1 MNIALIII
9 AGGFLVA
16 AFYVVGVYNGLQTL
30 LTQIEASLQEIG
42 NQLKRQASLI
52 PNLESS
58 VKAFLKQ
65 EKQVFKMLTDARKQV
80 DQAVENPNAE
90 NINQVEQQLQS
101 VLPKLQV
108 AVEDNPELKSNETVQ
123 QFMAELRDTA
133 DKLTYARRA
142 LIDLTQNYNQQLVTF
157 PSNFVAQIFGFKKK
171 AGLATPAVGAHVEVS
186 VAETQDVEVDL

>member
-1 MNIALIII
+1 MTITLIVLGL
-9 AGGFLVA
+9 ALVA
-16 AFYVVGVYNGLQTL
+16 AFYVVAVYNGLQTL
-30 LTQIEASLQEIG
+30 ATQIEASLQEIG

-58 VKAFLKQ
+58 VKAFMKQ
-65 EKQVFKMLTDARKQV
+65 EKGIFKMLTDARKSVNEAV
-80 DQAVENPNAE
+80 DNPEAE
-90 NINQVEQQLQS
+90 NINQVEKQLQA

-142 LIDLTQNYNQQLVTF
+142 LIDLTQNYNQKLVTF
-157 PSNFVAQIFGFKKK
+157 PSNLVAQIFGFKKK
-171 AGLATPAVGAHVEVS
+171 AGLATPATGSHVEVS
-186 VAETQDVEVDL
+186 AAETQDVKVDL